1 VYNMAI
7 CTREHLCW
15 CSFAQIKPHG
25 RVRNST
31 EPWDTIFAILIPS
44 GHTRKLKRPESCPKD
59 GKILDAFIVFLKI
72 ERGSKNQR
80 TSMAL
85 RPRVRTLL
93 YELAMLEDSV
103 HNDLLDTSLANIE
116 YTNSTYVLNPK
127 HHLNL
132 MMTIFLRS
140 IPLLK

>member
-1 VYNMAI
+1 
-7 CTREHLCW
+7 
-15 CSFAQIKPHG
+15 
-25 RVRNST
+25 
-31 EPWDTIFAILIPS
+31 
-44 GHTRKLKRPESCPKD
+44 
-59 GKILDAFIVFLKI
+59 
-72 ERGSKNQR
+72 
-80 TSMAL
+80 MAL

-103 HNDLLDTSLANIE
+103 HNCMHDLLDTSLANIE

-127 HHLNL
+127 HHLTL

>member
-1 VYNMAI
+1 
-7 CTREHLCW
+7 
-15 CSFAQIKPHG
+15 
-25 RVRNST
+25 
-31 EPWDTIFAILIPS
+31 
-44 GHTRKLKRPESCPKD
+44 
-59 GKILDAFIVFLKI
+59 
-72 ERGSKNQR
+72 
-80 TSMAL
+80 MAL